1 MKIKR
6 INLFWIMV
14 NLVFIVFIFDMVIN
28 TIKIRK
34 DISKLKLEEKQ
45 EAEEITILE
54 NRKKELKYNIEN
66 IDAEKIAREKL
77 NMVKDG
83 ERIYK
88 LIE

>member
-54 NRKKELKYNIEN
+54 NRKKELEYNIEN